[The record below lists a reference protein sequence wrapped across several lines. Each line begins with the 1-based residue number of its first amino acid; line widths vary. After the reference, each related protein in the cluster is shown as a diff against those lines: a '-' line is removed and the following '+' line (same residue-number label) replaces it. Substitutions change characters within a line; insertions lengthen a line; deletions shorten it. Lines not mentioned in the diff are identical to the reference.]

1 MLETLTPAS
10 FTEHLNSCFRIDL
23 GEGGQL
29 EVKLYAVELHEAH
42 PGPRAQPFSVHF
54 RGPQRAVLQQ
64 QIYRLEHE
72 QMGAL
77 EIFLVTIGP
86 DADGMRYEAVFN

>member
-10 FTEHLNSCFRIDL
+10 FTQHLNSRFRVDL
-23 GEGGQL
+23 GEHGQL
-29 EVKLYAVELHEAH
+29 EVVLYAVELHESH
-42 PGPRAQPFSVHF
+42 PGPRAQPFSVYF
-54 RGPQRAVLQQ
+54 RGPHRAVLPQ

-72 QMGAL
+72 QMGTL

-86 DADGMRYEAVFN
+86 DAEGMRYEAVFN